1 MMKLQSFIVAIA
13 MLAFAPA
20 VIAVTPVKVL
30 MAEDGKALLPIIISE
45 NASAS
50 TKSNASKLAEYLGK
64 IGGAKFKIETGDGTS
79 GISIG
84 LATDFPALKLAST
97 FKSDDILKREE
108 YLLRTHAGGLLVL
121 GASDLAVQH
130 GVWDLLSRLGYR
142 QFFPGKNWEVVPYLQ
157 RMELGIDTL
166 EKPDYHSR
174 RIWYGYG
181 AWDYAKEPYRDWCE
195 KNRALQGV
203 NLNTGHAYDGIV
215 KALKKEFSNHNEY
228 WPLLNNERKEVR
240 NPKPCLGN
248 PDLRSLIVK
257 NAVGQVKKN
266 TLLDSISMDPSDGGG
281 WCECKACS
289 KLGSVSDQAI
299 TLANETATA
308 INQEFPGKLVGIY
321 GYNFHSPPPNIKVH
335 PKVVVSVATAF
346 IKGGMSLEDII
357 SGWAEKGA
365 TLGIREYYSV
375 NTWDRDQPGH
385 ARGGNLDYLQRTIP
399 EFHSKGARY
408 MSAESSDNWGPN
420 GLGYY
425 FAARML
431 WDVREA
437 KNRDAIERDFLT
449 RAFGPA
455 SPAMK
460 DFYDQINGSK
470 PHLVVDD
477 QLGRMYRSLQK
488 ARVMA
493 DATEIKNRLDDLALY
508 TRYCTLYHRYAT
520 ADGKARQLA
529 FENLIKHA
537 YRMRTTMMIH
547 AYALYRDLA
556 GRDKTVSIPTD
567 AKWQVPEGKNPWKS
581 SVPFTPQEI
590 ETFITEGITA
600 HKLVELNFKPVNFG
614 ANLLPAMSRLAI
626 PGDLPAGEFTPGRG
640 TQSFLTYASQPSNIE
655 LNITGGMIA
664 HYRDRGNVKVELYK
678 IGGESQTGEKETLVE
693 TNASIPPDG
702 VERTIKLS
710 LKQPGLYKIIVKDG
724 NDRTQVNWPKGQ
736 LMTIASTQE
745 NPMNRFY
752 GLWMGYFYVPKG
764 TKMIGLFGGEHGE
777 VRDSQDRPHFWLNGR
792 EPNFYSVPVPP
803 GEDGKFWRVRYCR
816 GAVRLLTVP
825 PFFAKTPGELLLPE
839 EVLAKDGIKQTP

>member
-30 MAEDGKALLPIIISE
+30 IAEDGKALLPIIISE

-702 VERTIKLS
+702 VERTLKLS

-825 PFFAKTPGELLLPE
+825 PFFAKTPGELLLPD

>member
-567 AKWQVPEGKNPWKS
+567 AKWQVLEGKNPWKS

-702 VERTIKLS
+702 VERTLKLS

-825 PFFAKTPGELLLPE
+825 PFFAKTPGELLLPD

>member
-30 MAEDGKALLPIIISE
+30 IAEDGKALLPIIISE

-50 TKSNASKLAEYLGK
+50 TKSNASKLAEYLGR
-64 IGGAKFKIETGDGTS
+64 IAGAKFKIETGDGTS

-84 LATDFPALKLAST
+84 LATDFPTLKLAST
-97 FKSDDILKREE
+97 FKGDDILRREE

>member
-1 MMKLQSFIVAIA
+1 MKSASFLNI
-13 MLAFAPA
+13 AFALLVLASPT
-20 VIAVTPVKVL
+20 IAATPVKIVI
-30 MAEDGKALLPIIISE
+30 AENGKALIPVVIAE
-45 NASAS
+45 NASVP
-50 TKSNASKLAEYLGK
+50 TKANANKLADYLGK
-64 IGGAKFKIETGDGTS
+64 ISGAKFLVETGNGS
-79 GISIG
+79 RGIVVG
-84 LATDFPALKLAST
+84 LASDFPLLKLSST
-97 FKSDDILKREE
+97 FSSSDILKREE
-108 YLLRTHAGGLLVL
+108 YLLRSNAQGLYVL
-121 GASDLAVQH
+121 GASDLAIQH
-130 GVWDLLSRLGYR
+130 GIWDLLGRLGYR
-142 QFFPGKNWEVVPYLQ
+142 QYFPGKHWEVIPYLQ
-157 RMELGIDTL
+157 RMEIAIDSL

-215 KALKKEFSNHNEY
+215 KALKKEFDNHKEY

-248 PDLRSLIVK
+248 TDLRALIIR
-257 NAVGQVKKN
+257 NAVEQVRKN
-266 TLLDSISMDPSDGGG
+266 PMLDSISMDPSDGGG
-281 WCECKACS
+281 WCECKLCS
-289 KLGSVSDQAI
+289 NLGSVSDQAI
-299 TLANETATA
+299 TLANEVAAA
-308 INQEFPGKLVGIY
+308 INQQFPGKLVGIY

-357 SGWAEKGA
+357 TGWADKGA

-399 EFHSKGARY
+399 EFHAKGARY

-425 FAARML
+425 FASRML

-437 KNRDAIERDFLT
+437 KNRDAIEQDFLT

-455 SPAMK
+455 STIMK

-477 QLGRMYRSLQK
+477 QLGRMFRSLQK
-488 ARVMA
+488 ANQVA
-493 DATEIKNRLDDLALY
+493 DATEIKTRLDDLALY
-508 TRYCTLYHRYAT
+508 TRYCSLYHRYAT

-537 YRMRTTMMIH
+537 YRMRTTMMVH
-547 AYALYRDLA
+547 TYALYRDLA
-556 GRDKTVSIPTD
+556 GRDKTVSIPAD
-567 AKWQVPEGKNPWKS
+567 AKWQIPEGKNPWKS
-581 SVPFTPQEI
+581 SAPFTPQEI
-590 ETFITEGITA
+590 ETFITEGIA
-600 HKLVELNFKPVNFG
+600 SHKLVELNFKPLTFG
-614 ANLLPAMSRLAI
+614 TNLAPAIGRLAI
-626 PGDLPAGEFTPGRG
+626 PDNLTPGEFTPGRG
-640 TQSFLTYASQPSNIE
+640 IQTFFTYAKAPSNIE
-655 LNITGGMIA
+655 LNITGGLIA

-693 TNASIPPDG
+693 TNASVPPDG

-710 LKQPGLYKIIVKDG
+710 LKQPGLYKIVLKDG

-736 LMTIASTQE
+736 FMTIASTQE

-764 TKMIGLFGGEHGE
+764 TKVIGIFGGEHGE

-825 PFFAKTPGELLLPE
+825 PYFAQTPGELLLPE
-839 EVLAKDGIKQTP
+839 EVLAKDNLKQAP

>member
-1 MMKLQSFIVAIA
+1 MMKLQSFFVAIA

-30 MAEDGKALLPIIISE
+30 IAEDGKALLPIIISE

-431 WDVREA
+431 WDVSEA

-702 VERTIKLS
+702 VERTLKLS

>member
-1 MMKLQSFIVAIA
+1 MMKLQSFFVAIA

-431 WDVREA
+431 WDVSEA

-702 VERTIKLS
+702 VERTLKLS

-825 PFFAKTPGELLLPE
+825 PFFAKTPGELLLPD

>member
-45 NASAS
+45 NGSAS

-84 LATDFPALKLAST
+84 LATDFPTLKLAST

-431 WDVREA
+431 WDVSEA

-626 PGDLPAGEFTPGRG
+626 PGDLPTGEFTPGRG

-825 PFFAKTPGELLLPE
+825 PFFAKTPGELLLPD

>member
-1 MMKLQSFIVAIA
+1 MMKLQSFFVAIA

-30 MAEDGKALLPIIISE
+30 IAEDGKALLPIIISE

-702 VERTIKLS
+702 VERTLKLS

>member
-1 MMKLQSFIVAIA
+1 MMKLQSFFVAIA

-30 MAEDGKALLPIIISE
+30 IAEDGKALLPIIISE

-64 IGGAKFKIETGDGTS
+64 IGGAKFKIETGDGTI

-590 ETFITEGITA
+590 ETFITEGISA

-702 VERTIKLS
+702 VERTLKLS

-825 PFFAKTPGELLLPE
+825 PFFAKTPGELLLPD

>member
-1 MMKLQSFIVAIA
+1 M
-13 MLAFAPA
+13 
-20 VIAVTPVKVL
+20 
-30 MAEDGKALLPIIISE
+30 
-45 NASAS
+45 
-50 TKSNASKLAEYLGK
+50 
-64 IGGAKFKIETGDGTS
+64 
-79 GISIG
+79 
-84 LATDFPALKLAST
+84 
-97 FKSDDILKREE
+97 
-108 YLLRTHAGGLLVL
+108 
-121 GASDLAVQH
+121 
-130 GVWDLLSRLGYR
+130 
-142 QFFPGKNWEVVPYLQ
+142 
-157 RMELGIDTL
+157 
-166 EKPDYHSR
+166 
-174 RIWYGYG
+174 
-181 AWDYAKEPYRDWCE
+181 
-195 KNRALQGV
+195 
-203 NLNTGHAYDGIV
+203 
-215 KALKKEFSNHNEY
+215 
-228 WPLLNNERKEVR
+228 
-240 NPKPCLGN
+240 
-248 PDLRSLIVK
+248 
-257 NAVGQVKKN
+257 
-266 TLLDSISMDPSDGGG
+266 
-281 WCECKACS
+281 
-289 KLGSVSDQAI
+289 
-299 TLANETATA
+299 
-308 INQEFPGKLVGIY
+308 
-321 GYNFHSPPPNIKVH
+321 H

-590 ETFITEGITA
+590 ETFITEGISA

-702 VERTIKLS
+702 VERTLKLS

-825 PFFAKTPGELLLPE
+825 PFFAKTPGELLLPD

>member
-30 MAEDGKALLPIIISE
+30 IAEDGKALLPIIISE

-431 WDVREA
+431 WDVSEA

-702 VERTIKLS
+702 VERTLKLS

-825 PFFAKTPGELLLPE
+825 PFFAKTPGELLLPD

>member
-30 MAEDGKALLPIIISE
+30 IAEDGKALLPIIISE

-84 LATDFPALKLAST
+84 LATDFPTLKLAST
-97 FKSDDILKREE
+97 FKGDDILRREE

-702 VERTIKLS
+702 VERTLKLS

-825 PFFAKTPGELLLPE
+825 PFFAKTPGELLLPD

>member
-431 WDVREA
+431 WDVSEA

-702 VERTIKLS
+702 VERTLKLS

-825 PFFAKTPGELLLPE
+825 PFFAKTPGELLLPD

>member
-266 TLLDSISMDPSDGGG
+266 PLLDSISMDPSDGGG

-431 WDVREA
+431 WDVSEA

-702 VERTIKLS
+702 VERTLKLS

-825 PFFAKTPGELLLPE
+825 PFFAKTPGELLLPD

>member
-30 MAEDGKALLPIIISE
+30 IAEDGKALLPIIISE

-702 VERTIKLS
+702 VERTLKLS

>member
-215 KALKKEFSNHNEY
+215 KSLKKEFSNHNEY

-693 TNASIPPDG
+693 TNVSIPPDG
-702 VERTIKLS
+702 VERTLKLS

-825 PFFAKTPGELLLPE
+825 PFFAKTPGELLLPD

>member
-30 MAEDGKALLPIIISE
+30 IAEDGKALLPIIISE

-614 ANLLPAMSRLAI
+614 ANLLPAMTRLAI

>member
-20 VIAVTPVKVL
+20 VIAATPVKVL

-84 LATDFPALKLAST
+84 LATDFPTLKLAST
-97 FKSDDILKREE
+97 FKGDDILRREE

-266 TLLDSISMDPSDGGG
+266 PLLDSISMDPSDGGG

-567 AKWQVPEGKNPWKS
+567 AKWQVLEGKNPWKS

-736 LMTIASTQE
+736 FMTIASTQE

-777 VRDSQDRPHFWLNGR
+777 VRDSLDRPHFWLNGR

-839 EVLAKDGIKQTP
+839 EVLAKDALKQAP

>member
-97 FKSDDILKREE
+97 FKSDDILRREE

>member
-30 MAEDGKALLPIIISE
+30 IAEDGKALLPIIISE

-839 EVLAKDGIKQTP
+839 EVLSKDGIKQTP

>member
-30 MAEDGKALLPIIISE
+30 IAEDGKALLPIIISE

-335 PKVVVSVATAF
+335 SKVVVSVATAF

-614 ANLLPAMSRLAI
+614 ANLLPAMSRLAM

>member
-1 MMKLQSFIVAIA
+1 MKSASFLNI
-13 MLAFAPA
+13 AFALLVLASPT
-20 VIAVTPVKVL
+20 IAATPVKIVI
-30 MAEDGKALLPIIISE
+30 AENGKALIPVVIAE
-45 NASAS
+45 NASVP
-50 TKSNASKLAEYLGK
+50 TKANANKLADYLGK
-64 IGGAKFKIETGDGTS
+64 ISGAKFLVETGNGS
-79 GISIG
+79 RGIVVG
-84 LATDFPALKLAST
+84 LASDFPLLKLSST
-97 FKSDDILKREE
+97 FSSSDILKREE
-108 YLLRTHAGGLLVL
+108 YLLRSNAQGLYVL
-121 GASDLAVQH
+121 GASDLAIQH
-130 GVWDLLSRLGYR
+130 GIWDLLGRLGYR
-142 QFFPGKNWEVVPYLQ
+142 QYFPGKHWEVIPYLQ
-157 RMELGIDTL
+157 RMEIAIDSL

-215 KALKKEFSNHNEY
+215 KALKKEFDNHKEY

-248 PDLRSLIVK
+248 TDLRALIIR
-257 NAVGQVKKN
+257 NAVEQVRKN
-266 TLLDSISMDPSDGGG
+266 PMLDSISMDPSDGGG
-281 WCECKACS
+281 WCECKLCS

-299 TLANETATA
+299 TLANEVAAA
-308 INQEFPGKLVGIY
+308 INQQFPGKLVGIY

-357 SGWAEKGA
+357 TGWADKGA

-399 EFHSKGARY
+399 EFHAKGARY

-425 FAARML
+425 FASRML

-437 KNRDAIERDFLT
+437 KNRDAIEQDFLT

-455 SPAMK
+455 STIMK

-477 QLGRMYRSLQK
+477 QLGRMFRSLQK
-488 ARVMA
+488 ANQVA
-493 DATEIKNRLDDLALY
+493 DATEIKTRLDDLALY
-508 TRYCTLYHRYAT
+508 SRYCSLYHRYAT

-537 YRMRTTMMIH
+537 YRMRTTMMVH
-547 AYALYRDLA
+547 TYALYRDLA
-556 GRDKTVSIPTD
+556 GRDKTVSIPAD
-567 AKWQVPEGKNPWKS
+567 AKWQIPEGKNPWKS
-581 SVPFTPQEI
+581 SAPFTPQEI
-590 ETFITEGITA
+590 ETFITEGIA
-600 HKLVELNFKPVNFG
+600 SHKLVELNFKPLTFG
-614 ANLLPAMSRLAI
+614 TNLAPAIGRLAI
-626 PGDLPAGEFTPGRG
+626 PDNLTSGEFTPGRG
-640 TQSFLTYASQPSNIE
+640 IQTFFTYAKAPSNIE
-655 LNITGGMIA
+655 LNITGGLIA

-693 TNASIPPDG
+693 TNTSVPPDG

-710 LKQPGLYKIIVKDG
+710 LKQPGLYKIVLKDG

-736 LMTIASTQE
+736 FMTIASTQE

-764 TKMIGLFGGEHGE
+764 TKVIGIFGGEHGE

-825 PFFAKTPGELLLPE
+825 PYFAQTPGELLLPE
-839 EVLAKDGIKQTP
+839 EVLAKDNLKQAP

>member
-702 VERTIKLS
+702 VERTLKLS

>member
-1 MMKLQSFIVAIA
+1 MRSIPSFTMAFTL
-13 MLAFAPA
+13 LAFAPA
-20 VIAVTPVKVL
+20 LIAATPVKTA
-30 MAEDGKALLPIIISE
+30 MAENGKALIPIIISD
-45 NASAS
+45 NASAL
-50 TKSNASKLAEYLGK
+50 TKANANKLADYLGK
-64 IGGAKFKIETGDGTS
+64 IAGAKFLVETGNGTR
-79 GISIG
+79 GIILG
-84 LATDFPALKLAST
+84 LTSDFPALKLAST
-97 FKSDDILKREE
+97 FNSTDILKREE
-108 YLLRTHAGGLLVL
+108 YLLRSHAEGLYVL

-130 GVWDLLSRLGYR
+130 GMWDLLARLGYR
-142 QFFPGKNWEVVPYLQ
+142 QFFPGKHWEVVPYLQ
-157 RMELGIDTL
+157 RMELAVDTI

-203 NLNTGHAYDGIV
+203 NLSTGHAYDGIV
-215 KALKKEFSNHNEY
+215 KALKKEFANHNEY

-248 PDLRSLIVK
+248 PELRSLIVR
-257 NAVGQVKKN
+257 NAVEQVRKN
-266 TLLDSISMDPSDGGG
+266 PLLDSVSMDPSDGGG
-281 WCECKACS
+281 WCECKLCS

-299 TLANETATA
+299 TLSNEVAAA

-357 SGWAEKGA
+357 TGWAEKGA

-399 EFHSKGARY
+399 EFHAKGARY

-425 FAARML
+425 FASRML

-437 KNRDAIERDFLT
+437 KNRDGIERDFLE
-449 RAFGPA
+449 RAFGSA

-477 QLGRMYRSLQK
+477 QLGRMYRSLAK
-488 ARVMA
+488 ARGLA
-493 DATEIKNRLDDLALY
+493 AATEINLRLDDLALY
-508 TRYCTLYHRYAT
+508 TRYCSLYHRYAT
-520 ADGKARQLA
+520 ADGKGRQAA

-537 YRMRTTMMIH
+537 YRMRTTMMVH
-547 AYALYRDLA
+547 TYALYRDLA
-556 GRDKTVSIPTD
+556 GRDKTVSIPAD
-567 AKWQVPEGKNPWKS
+567 AKWQIPEGKNPWKS
-581 SVPFTPQEI
+581 SAPFTPQEI
-590 ETFITEGITA
+590 ETYISEGIAT
-600 HKLVELNFKPVNFG
+600 HKLVELNFKPLTFG
-614 ANLLPAMSRLAI
+614 TNLAPALGRLPI
-626 PGDLPAGEFTPGRG
+626 PADFPAGDFTPGRG
-640 TQSFLTYASQPSNIE
+640 VQTFFTYAKAPSNIT
-655 LNITGGMIA
+655 LSITGGMIA
-664 HYRDRGNVKVELYK
+664 HYRDRGNVKIELYK

-693 TNASIPPDG
+693 TNTSIPPDG
-702 VERTIKLS
+702 VERTLKFA
-710 LKQPGLYKIIVKDG
+710 LKQPGLYKIAVKDG
-724 NDRTQVNWPKGQ
+724 NDRTMVNWPKEQ
-736 LMTIASTQE
+736 FMTIASTQE

-816 GAVRLLTVP
+816 GPVRLLTVP
-825 PFFAKTPGELLLPE
+825 PYFAKTPGELLLPE
-839 EVLAKDGIKQTP
+839 EVLAKDGLKP

>member
-1 MMKLQSFIVAIA
+1 MMKLQSFFVAIA

-30 MAEDGKALLPIIISE
+30 IAEDGKALLPIIISE

-493 DATEIKNRLDDLALY
+493 DATEIKNRLDDLAIY

-702 VERTIKLS
+702 VERTLKLS

>member
-97 FKSDDILKREE
+97 FKGDDILRREE

-266 TLLDSISMDPSDGGG
+266 PLLDSISMDPSDGGG

-702 VERTIKLS
+702 VERTLKLS

>member
-50 TKSNASKLAEYLGK
+50 TKSNASKLAEYLGR
-64 IGGAKFKIETGDGTS
+64 IAGAKFKIETGDGTS
-79 GISIG
+79 GIAIG

-431 WDVREA
+431 WDVSEA

-477 QLGRMYRSLQK
+477 QLGRMYRCLQK

-839 EVLAKDGIKQTP
+839 EVLSKDGIKQTP

>member
-84 LATDFPALKLAST
+84 LATDFPTLKLAST
-97 FKSDDILKREE
+97 FKGDDILRREE

-702 VERTIKLS
+702 VERTLKLS

-839 EVLAKDGIKQTP
+839 EVLSKDGIKQTP

>member
-50 TKSNASKLAEYLGK
+50 TKSNASKLAEYLGR
-64 IGGAKFKIETGDGTS
+64 IAGAKFKIETGDGTS
-79 GISIG
+79 GIAIG

-431 WDVREA
+431 WDVSEA

-839 EVLAKDGIKQTP
+839 EVLSKDGIKQTP

>member
-1 MMKLQSFIVAIA
+1 MKSASFLNI
-13 MLAFAPA
+13 AFALLVLASPT
-20 VIAVTPVKVL
+20 IAATPVKIVI
-30 MAEDGKALLPIIISE
+30 AENGKALIPVVIAE
-45 NASAS
+45 NASVP
-50 TKSNASKLAEYLGK
+50 TKANANKLADYLGK
-64 IGGAKFKIETGDGTS
+64 ISGAKFLVETGNGS
-79 GISIG
+79 RGIVVG
-84 LATDFPALKLAST
+84 LASDFPLLKLSST
-97 FKSDDILKREE
+97 FSSSDILKREE
-108 YLLRTHAGGLLVL
+108 YLLRSNAQGLYVL
-121 GASDLAVQH
+121 GASDLAIQH
-130 GVWDLLSRLGYR
+130 GIWDLLGRLGYR
-142 QFFPGKNWEVVPYLQ
+142 QYFPGKHWEVIPYLQ
-157 RMELGIDTL
+157 RMEIAIDSL

-215 KALKKEFSNHNEY
+215 KALKKEFDNHKEY

-248 PDLRSLIVK
+248 TDLRALIIR
-257 NAVGQVKKN
+257 NAVEQVRKN
-266 TLLDSISMDPSDGGG
+266 PMLDSISMDPSDGGG
-281 WCECKACS
+281 WCECKLCS

-299 TLANETATA
+299 TLANEVAAA
-308 INQEFPGKLVGIY
+308 INQQFPGKLVGIY

-357 SGWAEKGA
+357 TGWADKGA

-399 EFHSKGARY
+399 EFHAKGARY

-425 FAARML
+425 FASRML

-437 KNRDAIERDFLT
+437 KNRDAIEQDFLT

-455 SPAMK
+455 STIMK

-477 QLGRMYRSLQK
+477 QLGRMFRSLQK
-488 ARVMA
+488 ANQVA
-493 DATEIKNRLDDLALY
+493 DATEIKTRLDDLALY
-508 TRYCTLYHRYAT
+508 SRYCSLYHRYAT

-537 YRMRTTMMIH
+537 YRMRTTMMVH
-547 AYALYRDLA
+547 TYALYRDLA
-556 GRDKTVSIPTD
+556 GRDKTVSIPAD
-567 AKWQVPEGKNPWKS
+567 AKWQIPEGKNPWKS
-581 SVPFTPQEI
+581 SAPFTPQEI
-590 ETFITEGITA
+590 ETFITEGIA
-600 HKLVELNFKPVNFG
+600 SHKLVELNFKPLTFG
-614 ANLLPAMSRLAI
+614 THLAPAIGRLAI
-626 PGDLPAGEFTPGRG
+626 PDNLTPGEFTPGRG
-640 TQSFLTYASQPSNIE
+640 IQTFFTYAKAPSNIE
-655 LNITGGMIA
+655 LNITGGLIA

-693 TNASIPPDG
+693 TNASVPPDG

-710 LKQPGLYKIIVKDG
+710 LKQPGLYKIVLKDG

-736 LMTIASTQE
+736 FMTIASTQE

-764 TKMIGLFGGEHGE
+764 TKVIGIFGGEHGE

-825 PFFAKTPGELLLPE
+825 PYFAQTPGELLLPE
-839 EVLAKDGIKQTP
+839 EVLAKDSLKQAP

>member
-30 MAEDGKALLPIIISE
+30 IAEDGKALLPIIISE

-825 PFFAKTPGELLLPE
+825 PFFAKTPGELLLPD

>member
-50 TKSNASKLAEYLGK
+50 TKSNASKLAEYLGR
-64 IGGAKFKIETGDGTS
+64 IAGAKFKIETGDGTS
-79 GISIG
+79 GIAIG

-431 WDVREA
+431 WDVSEA

-626 PGDLPAGEFTPGRG
+626 PGDLPTGEFTPGRG

-839 EVLAKDGIKQTP
+839 EVLSKDGIKQTP

>member
-1 MMKLQSFIVAIA
+1 MKTFPSLSITFAL
-13 MLAFAPA
+13 LALAPA
-20 VIAVTPVKVL
+20 LIAATPVKIA
-30 MAEDGKALLPIIISE
+30 MAENGKALIPIVISD
-45 NASAS
+45 NASAL
-50 TKSNASKLAEYLGK
+50 TKANANKLADYLGK
-64 IGGAKFKIETGDGTS
+64 IAGAKFLVETGNGTR
-79 GISIG
+79 GIILG
-84 LATDFPALKLAST
+84 LASDFPALKLAST
-97 FKSDDILKREE
+97 FNSTDILKREE
-108 YLLRTHAGGLLVL
+108 YLMRSHAEGLYVL

-130 GVWDLLSRLGYR
+130 GMWDLLARLGYR
-142 QFFPGKNWEVVPYLQ
+142 QFFPGKHWEVVPYLQ
-157 RMELGIDTL
+157 RMEIAIDRI

-203 NLNTGHAYDGIV
+203 NLSTGHAYDGIV
-215 KALKKEFSNHNEY
+215 KALKKEFANHNEY

-248 PDLRSLIVK
+248 PEIRSLIVR
-257 NAVGQVKKN
+257 NAVEQVRKN
-266 TLLDSISMDPSDGGG
+266 PLLDSVSMDPSDGGG
-281 WCECKACS
+281 WCECKLCS
-289 KLGSVSDQAI
+289 KLGSISDQAI
-299 TLANETATA
+299 TLSNEVAAA
-308 INQEFPGKLVGIY
+308 INQAFPGKLVGIY

-357 SGWAEKGA
+357 AGWAEKGA

-399 EFHSKGARY
+399 EFHAKGARY

-425 FAARML
+425 FASRML

-437 KNRDAIERDFLT
+437 KNRDAIERDFLD
-449 RAFGPA
+449 RAFGSA

-488 ARVMA
+488 ARGLA
-493 DATEIKNRLDDLALY
+493 AATEINLRLDDLALY
-508 TRYCTLYHRYAT
+508 TRYCSLYHRYAT
-520 ADGKARQLA
+520 ADGKGRQVA

-537 YRMRTTMMIH
+537 YRMRTTMMVH

-567 AKWQVPEGKNPWKS
+567 AKWQIPEGKNPWKS
-581 SVPFTPQEI
+581 SAPFTPQEI
-590 ETFITEGITA
+590 ETYITEGIAT
-600 HKLVELNFKPVNFG
+600 HKLVELNFKPLTFG
-614 ANLLPAMSRLAI
+614 TNLAPALGRLPI
-626 PGDLPAGEFTPGRG
+626 PADFPTGDFTPGRG
-640 TQSFLTYASQPSNIE
+640 IQTFFTYAKAPSNIE
-655 LNITGGMIA
+655 LTIMGGMIA

-702 VERTIKLS
+702 VERTLKFA
-710 LKQPGLYKIIVKDG
+710 LKQPGTYKIVVKDG
-724 NDRTQVNWPKGQ
+724 NDRTQVNWPKEQ
-736 LMTIASTQE
+736 FMAIASTQE

-764 TKMIGLFGGEHGE
+764 TKTIGIFGGEHGE

-816 GAVRLLTVP
+816 GPVKLLTVP
-825 PFFAKTPGELLLPE
+825 PYFAKTPGELLLPE
-839 EVLAKDGIKQTP
+839 EVLAKDGLKP

>member
-30 MAEDGKALLPIIISE
+30 IAEDGKALLPIIISE

-84 LATDFPALKLAST
+84 LATDFPTLKLAST
-97 FKSDDILKREE
+97 FKGDDILRREE

-590 ETFITEGITA
+590 ETFITEGISA

-702 VERTIKLS
+702 VERTLKLS